1 MSSITTITPQERL
14 ALTRKALVKH
24 MNRNYRHHEQE
35 MGYETGEAE
44 SARSARPG
52 PFTALKQAV
61 GEWWYRQPA
70 SSALELARPLLGDY
84 ARVHP
89 FKLLSVAAAVGAATA
104 LVRPWR
110 RMSVGGLLLTAV
122 KSSGLAGVL
131 LSLLT
136 RRVSSTQNHQETP

>member
-24 MNRNYRHHEQE
+24 MNRNHRHHERE
-35 MGYETGEAE
+35 MAYEANETDATG
-44 SARSARPG
+44 RARPR
-52 PFTALKQAV
+52 PFSALKQAV
-61 GEWWYRQPA
+61 RDWWYRQPA
-70 SSALELARPLLGDY
+70 SSAVELARPLLGDY

-89 FKLLSVAAAVGAATA
+89 FKLLSAAAAVGAATA
-104 LVRPWR
+104 LIRPWR

-122 KSSGLAGVL
+122 KSSGLSGVL

-136 RRVSSTQNHQETP
+136 SRASSPQNHQETP